1 MTEAFEDTL
10 WEMIMDDELSAEVRV
25 AAVDTHRRLPCMN
38 TRDRFLELFRN
49 QKIDSEVRI
58 AAYLQMM
65 RCPDYITIRI
75 VRHCLQE
82 EEVNQGIFGKLAM
95 FVRIICYLRKFKFI
109 SLLVDVSNSIIM

>member
-1 MTEAFEDTL
+1 MFQILVALKGLANIGIVTEAFEDTL

-25 AAVDTHRRLPCMN
+25 AAVETHRRLPCMN

-82 EEVNQGIFGKLAM
+82 EEVNQGIFGKLTKNNL
-95 FVRIICYLRKFKFI
+95 IYLNI
-109 SLLVDVSNSIIM
+109 